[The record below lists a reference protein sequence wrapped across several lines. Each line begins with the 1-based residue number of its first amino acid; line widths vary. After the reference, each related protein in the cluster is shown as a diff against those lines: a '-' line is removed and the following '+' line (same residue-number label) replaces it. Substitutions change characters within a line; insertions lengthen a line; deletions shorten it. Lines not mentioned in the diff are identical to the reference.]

1 MRRWNEK
8 AGLVWCVC
16 VALLSGCGPAWV
28 EEPEAE
34 DFHEAPDSNCLNCN
48 QDEEE
53 EEEQE
58 LGQSASV
65 RAYPEEL
72 MFFGD
77 FQNTADIEGS
87 VSVKNQT
94 QSAVLITAV
103 YVSSDATMYGADASE
118 YFLTDWDSET
128 DNLLM
133 PGETLEI
140 TVSFKA
146 SHELRSGGLF
156 IETTHVDFG
165 LLDVDLL
172 GKLFVDN

>member
-1 MRRWNEK
+1 MAPSKRILTP
-8 AGLVWCVC
+8 A
-16 VALLSGCGPAWV
+16 VATGHRA
-28 EEPEAE
+28 EE
-34 DFHEAPDSNCLNCN
+34 
-48 QDEEE
+48 
-53 EEEQE
+53 
-58 LGQSASV
+58 
-65 RAYPEEL
+65 
-72 MFFGD
+72 
-77 FQNTADIEGS
+77 
-87 VSVKNQT
+87 
-94 QSAVLITAV
+94 
-103 YVSSDATMYGADASE
+103 GADASE

-172 GKLFVDN
+172 GRLFVDN